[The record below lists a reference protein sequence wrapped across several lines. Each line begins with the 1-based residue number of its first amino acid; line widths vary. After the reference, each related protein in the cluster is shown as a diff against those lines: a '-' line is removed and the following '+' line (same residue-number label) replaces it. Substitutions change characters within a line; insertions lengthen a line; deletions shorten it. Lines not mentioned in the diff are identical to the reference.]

1 VNISDWG
8 EIETDFVKMQTEI
21 KSNGK
26 VILDSDENLPKSV
39 LKALLN
45 L

>member
-1 VNISDWG
+1 VLA
-8 EIETDFVKMQTEI
+8 EIIQDF
-21 KSNGK
+21 